1 MGYHGRFEREKP
13 KKKKKQSAFMRAMNE
28 GMAQTPIQ

>member
-1 MGYHGRFEREKP
+1 MLFIKP